1 MDGTGIRKIEDESLA
16 QAFLSKVNEMNVNTG
31 RDVLIIATLF
41 AALDHEFVFKVALSF
56 VFIYGLYLLNGK
68 IPTDE

>member
-1 MDGTGIRKIEDESLA
+1 MDGTGIRKIEDEALA

-31 RDVLIIATLF
+31 RDVLIVATVF
-41 AALDHEFVFKVALSF
+41 AALDHDFVFKLALSSA
-56 VFIYGLYLLNGK
+56 FILALYLLKGK